1 MARIIQSN
9 FYVTLFDLILLC
21 SNEFK
26 VIKDSLP
33 LGVNLLAVS
42 KGHDHESIRKLYGYG
57 QLDFGESRLQEAIP
71 KKIDL
76 NDLKQIRWHFVGTL
90 QKNKVRGVIKEFDFI
105 HSVDSLP
112 LLERISR
119 ISKEEQKSPNIFLQV
134 KFKDDPNKGGF
145 LKQDLLKS
153 WSKMIS
159 LNNINLIGLMTIPP
173 IALNP
178 YQRKDL
184 FCECRDFANYLG
196 LEDCSMGMSNDW
208 QEAIKAGASWIRL
221 GSLLFGKRQI

>member
-1 MARIIQSN
+1 MTGFNQFKIIN
-9 FYVTLFDLILLC
+9 
-21 SNEFK
+21 
-26 VIKDSLP
+26 DSLP
-33 LGVNLLAVS
+33 VGVNLLAVS
-42 KGHDHESIRKLYGYG
+42 KGHNHESIRKLYGYG

-76 NDLKQIRWHFVGTL
+76 CDLKQLRWHFVGTL

-105 HSVDSLP
+105 HSVDSFP

-119 ISKEEQKSPNIFLQV
+119 ISQEEQKTPNIFLQV

-145 LKQDLLKS
+145 LKQDLLES
-153 WSKMIS
+153 WSKIIS

-173 IALNP
+173 ISLNS

-184 FCECRDFANYLG
+184 FCECRNFANHLG
-196 LEDCSMGMSNDW
+196 LKDCSMGMSKDW
-208 QEAIKAGASWIRL
+208 KEAIQGGATWIRV
-221 GSLLFGKRQI
+221 GSLLFGKRHI

>member
-1 MARIIQSN
+1 M
-9 FYVTLFDLILLC
+9 ILTDF
-21 SNEFK
+21 NEFK
-26 VIKDSLP
+26 IIKDSLP
-33 LGVNLLAVS
+33 LGVSLLAVS
-42 KGHDHESIRKLYGYG
+42 KGHNHESIRKLSGYG

-76 NDLKQIRWHFVGTL
+76 SDLKELRWHFVGTL

-134 KFKDDPNKGGF
+134 KFKDDPSKGGF

-153 WSKMIS
+153 WSKIIS
-159 LNNINLIGLMTIPP
+159 LKNINLIGLMTIPP
-173 IALNP
+173 IVINSC
-178 YQRKDL
+178 QRKDL
-184 FCECRDFANYLG
+184 FCECRDFANHLG
-196 LEDCSMGMSNDW
+196 LKDCSMGMSNDW
-208 QEAIKAGASWIRL
+208 QEAIQGGATWIRL
-221 GSLLFGKRQI
+221 GSLLFGKRQT

>member
-1 MARIIQSN
+1 M
-9 FYVTLFDLILLC
+9 TLVDVVLTD

-26 VIKDSLP
+26 AIKNSLP
-33 LGVNLLAVS
+33 LGVSLLAVS
-42 KGHDHESIRKLYGYG
+42 KGHHHESIRKLSGYG

-71 KKIDL
+71 KKIIL
-76 NDLKQIRWHFVGTL
+76 NDLKQLRWHFVGTL
-90 QKNKVRGVIKEFDFI
+90 QKNKVRGVVKEFDFI

-119 ISKEEQKSPNIFLQV
+119 ISQEEQKTPKIFLQV
-134 KFKDDPNKGGF
+134 KFQDDPNKGGF

-153 WSKMIS
+153 WSKILSM
-159 LNNINLIGLMTIPP
+159 NNVNLIGLMTIPP
-173 IALNP
+173 IALNS

-184 FCECRDFANYLG
+184 FCECRNFANHLG
-196 LEDCSMGMSNDW
+196 LNHCSMGMSNDW
-208 QEAIKAGASWIRL
+208 QEAVEVGATWIRL

>member
-1 MARIIQSN
+1 MTFTDFN
-9 FYVTLFDLILLC
+9 K
-21 SNEFK
+21 FK
-26 VIKDSLP
+26 IIKDSLP
-33 LGVNLLAVS
+33 IGVNLLAVS
-42 KGHDHESIRKLYGYG
+42 KGHRHESIRKLSAFG

-76 NDLKQIRWHFVGTL
+76 NDLNQLRWHFVGTL

-119 ISKEEQKSPNIFLQV
+119 ISQEEQKIPNIFLQV

-153 WSKMIS
+153 WTTITS
-159 LNNINLIGLMTIPP
+159 LKSINLIGLMTIPP
-173 IALNP
+173 ITLNSC
-178 YQRKDL
+178 QRKDL
-184 FCECRDFANYLG
+184 FCECRNFANYLG
-196 LEDCSMGMSNDW
+196 LKDCSMGMSNDW
-208 QEAIKAGASWIRL
+208 QEAIQAGATWIRL
-221 GSLLFGKRQI
+221 GSLLFGKRQT